1 MIHQC
6 PCGFATDDQ
15 LWFESHQARH
25 LLRGD
30 GQVVRRDHD
39 LSGLTVGELQRARR
53 ELEASLAL
61 ARPGSVVSNPIMAQ
75 IRAIDAA
82 LAGPTG
88 LPGSPVALS
97 PGVFSTAGR
106 GRCPDVARCRGIVMM
121 PGDYVRSACSLCQF
135 RATALVTGPRNTGPG
150 LPVPLTGASRA
161 ALTPSPYG
169 GDGISVQSGEAGSP
183 VSQPCAAS
191 CTP

>member
-6 PCGFATDDQ
+6 PCGFATDDR

-39 LSGLTVGELQRARR
+39 LSGLTADELQRARR

-82 LAGPTG
+82 LAGLTG
-88 LPGSPVALS
+88 LPGSP
-97 PGVFSTAGR
+97 
-106 GRCPDVARCRGIVMM
+106 
-121 PGDYVRSACSLCQF
+121 
-135 RATALVTGPRNTGPG
+135 
-150 LPVPLTGASRA
+150 LP
-161 ALTPSPYG
+161 
-169 GDGISVQSGEAGSP
+169 
-183 VSQPCAAS
+183 
-191 CTP
+191 

>member
-6 PCGFATDDQ
+6 RCGFATNDQ

-61 ARPGSVVSNPIMAQ
+61 ARPGSVVGNPIMAQ

-82 LAGPTG
+82 LAAGPAG
-88 LPGSPVALS
+88 LPGSP
-97 PGVFSTAGR
+97 
-106 GRCPDVARCRGIVMM
+106 
-121 PGDYVRSACSLCQF
+121 
-135 RATALVTGPRNTGPG
+135 
-150 LPVPLTGASRA
+150 LP
-161 ALTPSPYG
+161 
-169 GDGISVQSGEAGSP
+169 
-183 VSQPCAAS
+183 
-191 CTP
+191 

>member
-6 PCGFATDDQ
+6 PCGFATNDQ

-39 LSGLTVGELQRARR
+39 LSGLTAGELQRARR

-88 LPGSPVALS
+88 LQAP
-97 PGVFSTAGR
+97 
-106 GRCPDVARCRGIVMM
+106 RCPESWRVQHGGSRTMPRCR
-121 PGDYVRSACSLCQF
+121 
-135 RATALVTGPRNTGPG
+135 
-150 LPVPLTGASRA
+150 
-161 ALTPSPYG
+161 
-169 GDGISVQSGEAGSP
+169 
-183 VSQPCAAS
+183 
-191 CTP
+191 

>member
-6 PCGFATDDQ
+6 PCGFATDDR

-39 LSGLTVGELQRARR
+39 LSGLTVGELQSARR

-82 LAGPTG
+82 LAGLTG
-88 LPGSPVALS
+88 LPKAS
-97 PGVFSTAGR
+97 
-106 GRCPDVARCRGIVMM
+106 RCPESWRVQHGGSRTMPRCR
-121 PGDYVRSACSLCQF
+121 
-135 RATALVTGPRNTGPG
+135 
-150 LPVPLTGASRA
+150 
-161 ALTPSPYG
+161 
-169 GDGISVQSGEAGSP
+169 
-183 VSQPCAAS
+183 
-191 CTP
+191 